1 MLEYALTDGGVTM
14 TDELQELAEAVAKA
28 EEEYKRAAKIF
39 SDASI
44 NLRTL
49 KKKHLEQAAKAAGW
63 EPGILV
69 VGKLKPLERL
79 PKRLWSAQQIR
90 RDRVNGIYMGAR
102 DGAEFSEEPVL
113 DIRYIGSKGQP
124 LKDKIPYTEL
134 FDWHRVLDVPKED

>member
-1 MLEYALTDGGVTM
+1 M

-90 RDRVNGIYMGAR
+90 RERVNGIYMGAR

-113 DIRYIGSKGQP
+113 DIRYIGSKGQQ
-124 LKDKIPYTEL
+124 IGRASCRE
-134 FDWHRVLDVPKED
+134 RV